1 MKNLEKVL
9 RAAVVQ
15 GQPKSKLP
23 WKKILIVAEGVYS
36 MEGSVVHLPEVIAL
50 KKKYKVCCII
60 SKSLIFAISSK
71 QLHFKVPFYSN
82 KTVSDGNSRICF
94 LFSRHTCF

>member
-1 MKNLEKVL
+1 M

-50 KKKYKVCCII
+50 KKKYKVCSII
-60 SKSLIFAISSK
+60 SKSLIFGVSCK
-71 QLHFKVPFYSN
+71 HLHHEILLC
-82 KTVSDGNSRICF
+82 SD
-94 LFSRHTCF
+94 